1 MLLVISLNFFKKFRI
16 KTFVFYFKEEAAG
29 FTQEW
34 SANLNDR
41 VARRQI
47 EVQSTQNGNGRL
59 SNEYRTVTAPDQ
71 PQPELPE
78 ERK

>member
-1 MLLVISLNFFKKFRI
+1 MNLFKFNI
-16 KTFVFYFKEEAAG
+16 LFPAEAAG

-34 SANLNDR
+34 SANLSER

-47 EVQSTQNGNGRL
+47 EVQSTQSGNAQR

-71 PQPELPE
+71 SHPDGQE
-78 ERK
+78 ERKYCLELRFIKRLI

>member
-1 MLLVISLNFFKKFRI
+1 MRDCSPRKSAMFNFSLCLI
-16 KTFVFYFKEEAAG
+16 LSAEAAG

-34 SANLNDR
+34 SANLSER

-47 EVQSTQNGNGRL
+47 EVQSTQSGNAQR
-59 SNEYRTVTAPDQ
+59 SNEYRTVTAPDPSQ
-71 PQPELPE
+71 QEGQE

>member
-1 MLLVISLNFFKKFRI
+1 MFNFSLCLI
-16 KTFVFYFKEEAAG
+16 LSAEAAG

-34 SANLNDR
+34 SANLSER

-47 EVQSTQNGNGRL
+47 EVQSTQSGNAQR
-59 SNEYRTVTAPDQ
+59 SNEYRTVTAPDPSQ
-71 PQPELPE
+71 QEGQE